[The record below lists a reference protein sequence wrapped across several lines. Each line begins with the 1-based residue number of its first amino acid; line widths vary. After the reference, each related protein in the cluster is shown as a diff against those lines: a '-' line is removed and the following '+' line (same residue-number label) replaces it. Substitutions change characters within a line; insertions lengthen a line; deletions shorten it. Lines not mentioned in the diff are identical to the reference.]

1 MTQTVNTD
9 MLDTIGDHLSDA
21 LVAIDHHGRVCLFNA
36 AAEDTL
42 GIRAEDILDQPVS
55 AHRATRCLVRLF
67 EEDAASGDLEP
78 EPIVLPSGKTAYAR
92 VVELPGQRRVAVLQ
106 RLHQSPSQ
114 FMNLMRDIVHDLKIP
129 IASAKGFVDLVG
141 AAGDLNDK
149 QAEFAQRALGSL
161 DTMLT
166 RVHELLDMA
175 WLETGGEL
183 AVVPTDLV
191 DLVRQMVTDLE
202 PFARRQ
208 RVQLNLDLPERC
220 PIQADERRLMS
231 AINNLISN
239 AVKYSPEGGPVDI
252 SVRRRHDDVIVR
264 VEDNGLGIEPEH
276 LPHIFQRFYRIHT
289 PRTQRIEGTGL
300 GLEIAQ
306 AIIEKHGGDIHVQ
319 SQPNAGSVF
328 WFRLPVAPTP

>member
-1 MTQTVNTD
+1 MTQTV
-9 MLDTIGDHLSDA
+9 DTEILETISDHLSDA
-21 LVAIDHHGRVCLFNA
+21 LVAVDERGRVCLFNA
-36 AAEDTL
+36 AAEDAL
-42 GIRAEDILDQPVS
+42 GISASEIMDQPVHT
-55 AHRATRCLVRLF
+55 HRATRCLVRLF
-67 EEDAASGDLEP
+67 EQGAAPDDAEP

-92 VVELPGQRRVAVLQ
+92 VVEVTDQVRVAILQ

-114 FMNLMRDIVHDLKIP
+114 FLNLMRDIVHDLKIP

-141 AAGDLNDK
+141 AAGDLTEK
-149 QAEFAQRALGSL
+149 QSEFAQRALGSL

-183 AVVPTDLV
+183 SPVATDLV
-191 DLVRQMVTDLE
+191 DLVRQTVTDLE

-208 RVQLNLDLPERC
+208 KVHLNLDLPERC
-220 PIQADERRLMS
+220 PLHADERRLMS

-239 AVKYSPEGGPVDI
+239 AIKYSPEGGPVDI
-252 SVRRRHDDVIVR
+252 SIRRRHDGVIVR
-264 VEDNGLGIEPEH
+264 VEDHGLGIEPEH

-289 PRTQRIEGTGL
+289 PRTQRIEGSGL

-319 SQPNAGSVF
+319 SQPDEGSVF
-328 WFRLPVAPTP
+328 WFRLPAAPTP

>member
-1 MTQTVNTD
+1 M
-9 MLDTIGDHLSDA
+9 SA
-21 LVAIDHHGRVCLFNA
+21 L
-36 AAEDTL
+36 
-42 GIRAEDILDQPVS
+42 
-55 AHRATRCLVRLF
+55 
-67 EEDAASGDLEP
+67 
-78 EPIVLPSGKTAYAR
+78 GKTAYAR

-191 DLVRQMVTDLE
+191 DLVRQTVTDLE

-306 AIIEKHGGDIHVQ
+306 AIIKHGGDIHVQ

-328 WFRLPVAPTP
+328 WFRRRWRLLLTCDNHSIYAAAPCAISRDDDRQRARQQVGNDWRGAERIAVDLGWLGRLESTTMRLRAENR